1 MNENNIEPEYGVNF
15 VYVMHYALVI
25 HIGCIYE
32 CNVIIP
38 QSDYAQ

>member
-1 MNENNIEPEYGVNF
+1 MKENIIEPEYGVNF
-15 VYVMHYALVI
+15 VHALVI
-25 HIGCIYE
+25 HIICNYE